1 MPKKSSTTTP
11 ADAQPNETVEM
22 DSQMSAVS
30 TEVEELRN
38 QVQSLEGNWRRAL
51 ADYQNLLR
59 RVENEKKDF
68 IKMASANL
76 IARLLPSLDIIDMAA
91 THTKDVGVEMA
102 AKQFRQALTEEG
114 LVEISPV
121 VGDDFDHH
129 TAECTEVV
137 PAENNQ
143 SDNTVAE
150 LVLKG
155 YKLGDFVLRPARVKV
170 YRTADKSGSTTS

>member
-1 MPKKSSTTTP
+1 MPKKSVTNTTDTP
-11 ADAQPNETVEM
+11 VVDPAEVNTQTAATQPEIEAL
-22 DSQMSAVS
+22 Q
-30 TEVEELRN
+30 N
-38 QVQSLEGNWRRAL
+38 QVKSLEDNWRRAL

-76 IARLLPSLDIIDMAA
+76 IARLLPSLDIMDMAA
-91 THTKDVGVEMA
+91 VHTKDLGVEMA

-114 LVEISPV
+114 LVEISPA

-137 PAENNQ
+137 PVTDNQ
-143 SDNTVAE
+143 PNNTVAE

-155 YKLGDFVLRPARVKV
+155 YKLGEFVLRPARVKV
-170 YRTADKSGSTTS
+170 YGVADNSSSTAN